1 MTEGGR
7 TEPRESFYFSLFY
20 LQSPEI
26 RVDCANFYSW
36 ICNSAIFATAPYTLI
51 YIFFIYPCGLCS
63 YNLKSSYCFREA
75 LSKVD
80 WTLVFSHKPVSGSVT
95 ISVRIRIR
103 GSYLW
108 VMDSD
113 PDPDPDHAL
122 FISDLQNADK
132 NKKYWL
138 NYWLT
143 LLEEMYRYLPSH
155 LMWYLLEKR
164 KISVIC
170 GTIQM
175 HEILWIWR
183 LF

>member
-7 TEPRESFYFSLFY
+7 TEPRESFTSPFFY

-26 RVDCANFYSW
+26 RVDCANFFSW
-36 ICNSAIFATAPYTLI
+36 ICNSAIFATPPYALI

-63 YNLKSSYCFREA
+63 YNIKSFYCFREA

-80 WTLVFSHKPVSGSVT
+80 WTLVFFSLRNPFLDPSQFRYGSGSADPY
-95 ISVRIRIR
+95 IW
-103 GSYLW
+103 L
-108 VMDSD
+108 MDSD
-113 PDPDPDHAL
+113 PDLDPDHAL
-122 FISDLQNADK
+122 FISDHENDNK

-155 LMWYLLEKR
+155 LMWYLLKKR
-164 KISVIC
+164 KTSVIY

-175 HEILWIWR
+175 HEIV
-183 LF
+183 